1 MDIGSSRTL
10 LETLRILVAEGLAFD
25 EALPYFT
32 NNVAKLMRLHRKG
45 CIALGQ
51 DADFLVLDKNLT
63 LQHVMANG
71 RWHIKNGEQ
80 QQWGSY
86 EMADAR

>member
-10 LETLRILVAEGLAFD
+10 LETLRILAAEGLSLD
-25 EALPYFT
+25 EGLPYFT
-32 NNVAKLMRLHRKG
+32 YNVAKLMRLHSKG
-45 CIALGQ
+45 RIAVGQ
-51 DADFLVLDKNLT
+51 DADLLVLDEKLK

-71 RWHIKNGEQ
+71 RWHMKNGEQ

-86 EMADAR
+86 EMADTK